1 VLAAG
6 RAAHGVRIPVRRREI
21 ELRGDEFQHTSVG
34 SLADAQ
40 RSAGMAQIHH
50 LHGNAQAVGQ
60 TAMLTNEGEV
70 RFRERGESN
79 QLAFISGEC
88 EELGSFCGGQ
98 QLAAGHRSKTF
109 VRAWKKRL

>member
-1 VLAAG
+1 
-6 RAAHGVRIPVRRREI
+6 
-21 ELRGDEFQHTSVG
+21 
-34 SLADAQ
+34 
-40 RSAGMAQIHH
+40 MAQIHH

-60 TAMLTNEGEV
+60 TAMLTNEGEI

-98 QLAAGHRSKTF
+98 QLAAGDRSKAS
-109 VRAWKKRL
+109 VRAGKKRL